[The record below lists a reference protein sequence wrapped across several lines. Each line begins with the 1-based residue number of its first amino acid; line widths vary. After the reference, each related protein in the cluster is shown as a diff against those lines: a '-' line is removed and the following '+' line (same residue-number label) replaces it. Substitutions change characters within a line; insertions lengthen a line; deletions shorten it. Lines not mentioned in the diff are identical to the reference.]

1 MFLDDSPDIPTQ
13 PIRSLPVLDTIDIHD
28 APISPHFHTPNNAN
42 GHSTNLSNDMIIP
55 SAHHESPAYFTPN
68 TFITGPTY
76 TCIPTFCY
84 YRFDTAFIFGPIIIP
99 GPPENLNPISV
110 HPMVTRFY
118 VGSNWPTERLILH
131 VSLVSPLPKSYHDA
145 FHDSNWQ
152 NAMYDE
158 YYALIKNQTWTF
170 VPHPSDT
177 NVVRCVDVDETF
189 SPVVKPVYMHLPPG
203 FRDSAH
209 PDYGMDTTYLLLYVD
224 DIVLATSSEILLQ
237 RLIGSLHQEFSMTDL
252 GSLNY
257 FLGISVTRD
266 STRMFLS
273 RRKYAIEIL
282 ERAGMVSCNSNRM
295 HVDIKSKLG
304 YDGDPVSNPTLYQ
317 SLTGSLQ
324 YLTFTH
330 SDISYAVQQFFS
342 SSTTHLIAYSDA
354 YWAGFPTTRRS
365 TSGYCVF
372 LGNNLLSWS
381 SKRQPMLSCSSAEAK
396 YRSVTNV
403 VAETCWLRNL
413 LRELHSPLSYATLVY
428 CDNVS
433 AMYLS
438 SNPVQH

>member
-1 MFLDDSPDIPTQ
+1 
-13 PIRSLPVLDTIDIHD
+13 
-28 APISPHFHTPNNAN
+28 
-42 GHSTNLSNDMIIP
+42 
-55 SAHHESPAYFTPN
+55 
-68 TFITGPTY
+68 
-76 TCIPTFCY
+76 
-84 YRFDTAFIFGPIIIP
+84 
-99 GPPENLNPISV
+99 
-110 HPMVTRFY
+110 MVTRFY

-131 VSLVSPLPKSYHDA
+131 VSLVSPLPKSYHDV
-145 FHDSNWQ
+145 FYDSNWQ
-152 NAMYDE
+152 IAMCDE
-158 YYALIKNQTWTF
+158 YNALIKNQTLTL
-170 VPHPSDT
+170 VPRPPDT
-177 NVVRCVDVDETF
+177 NVVRCMWLFRHKFLADGTLSRYKARLVTNGRTQLEGVDVDETF
-189 SPVVKPVYMHLPPG
+189 SPVVKPVYMHQPPG
-203 FRDSAH
+203 H
-209 PDYGMDTTYLLLYVD
+209 GMYTTYLLLYVD

-257 FLGISVTRD
+257 FLGISVMRD

-273 RRKYAIEIL
+273 RRKYAVEIL

-304 YDGDPVSNPTLYQ
+304 DDGDPVSDPTLYQ

-330 SDISYAVQQFFS
+330 PDISYAVQQFFS
-342 SSTTHLIAYSDA
+342 SSTTHLIAYFDA

-365 TSGYCVF
+365 TSD
-372 LGNNLLSWS
+372 
-381 SKRQPMLSCSSAEAK
+381 AK
-396 YRSVTNV
+396 YHSVTNV

-428 CDNVS
+428 CNNVS